1 MNDGVFG
8 ANSGQKK
15 ALSGGGGGDGV
26 FDAQSGQKKAHGA
39 LAKVD
44 NGKGSA
50 LAQYVKEGA
59 GKLAAIVAAGK
70 DVQMDAQRVMFFLSS
85 YGEGDK
91 LGRYVF
97 TSMELVGRG
106 AYEADVRDITYAK
119 DPANPLGSGIPQETT
134 RKVPV
139 DAISPT
145 EDGLKLDMSGV
156 RLRDAVHL
164 LREQGWV
171 ETTSDGDFGQDCDF
185 SSVKLTAKG
194 REIALTAVK
203 KAMKKGGARFEDDG
217 FAGMPDLFDPGFG
230 GASAPQLTD
239 LQQQQG
245 MLSRAKVPFTV
256 EHSDDGERT
265 IININDK
272 PAFVFDAEGALV
284 NTGKD
289 AKDGASA
296 SESGVVD
303 EKKDGE

>member
-1 MNDGVFG
+1 MNDGIFD

-15 ALSGGGGGDGV
+15 ALSNDGAGV
-26 FDAQSGQKKAHGA
+26 FDTNSGARKATGGD
-39 LAKVD
+39 LVKVD
-44 NGKGSA
+44 NGKNSA
-50 LAQYVKEGA
+50 LAEYVKAGA
-59 GKLAAIVAAGK
+59 GKLAAVVASGK

-85 YGEGDK
+85 YGEGDR

-106 AYEADVRDITYAK
+106 EYEHEVRDITYEK
-119 DPANPLGSGIPQETT
+119 DPDNPLGSGFPKETM
-134 RKVPV
+134 RKAKVE
-139 DAISPT
+139 AIGPS
-145 EDGLKLDMSGV
+145 EDGLKLDMSGI

-164 LREQGWV
+164 LRSQGWV

-203 KAMKKGGARFEDDG
+203 KHMKKGGAQFDDDG
-217 FAGMPDLFDPGFG
+217 FAGMPDLFGLGGSFG
-230 GASAPQLTD
+230 GGAEQTD
-239 LQQQQG
+239 LAQQTA
-245 MLSRAKVPFTV
+245 MLSRAKVAFTV

-272 PAFVFDAEGALV
+272 PAFVFDAQGALV

-289 AKDGASA
+289 ARASTD
-296 SESGVVD
+296 VTD
-303 EKKDGE
+303 EGDAKPDV

>member
-15 ALSGGGGGDGV
+15 ALGGDGV
-26 FDAQSGQKKAHGA
+26 FDGNSGARKATGGE

-50 LAQYVKEGA
+50 LAQHVREGA
-59 GKLAAIVAAGK
+59 GKLAAVVAAGR

-97 TSMELVGRG
+97 TSLELVGRG
-106 AYEADVRDITYAK
+106 EYEHEVRDITYDK
-119 DPANPLGSGIPQETT
+119 DPANPLGSGIPRETT
-134 RKVPV
+134 RKVPMP
-139 DAISPT
+139 AI
-145 EDGLKLDMSGV
+145 EAEAFGDGVKLDMSGI

-164 LREQGWV
+164 LRDQGWV
-171 ETTSDGDFGQDCDF
+171 ETTSDGEFGQDCDF

-203 KAMKKGGARFEDDG
+203 KAMKKGGARFDDDG

-230 GASAPQLTD
+230 GAARETD
-239 LQQQQG
+239 LQQQTA
-245 MLSRAKVPFTV
+245 MLARAKVPFTV
-256 EHSDDGERT
+256 EHSADGERT
-265 IININDK
+265 IISINDK
-272 PAFVFDAEGALV
+272 PAFVFDAAGALV

-289 AKDGASA
+289 
-296 SESGVVD
+296 VD